1 MSEVREVGAVWLKGK
16 VHDFVGPEIAAM
28 ELGLIPLRVE
38 HLRETFVDGSMVVL
52 DRDRSRCHVMN
63 LSGAA
68 VWTAIDN
75 RRSVQEIIDLLVA
88 ENALQRAEAESIVG
102 VALHG
107 YIDADLVELVDTVD
121 DAADGAGSAVSASDA
136 TVAFDD
142 RRAKWQPTIERCLA
156 GRPGATILGP
166 LAFGDV
172 AVTIGTDIPE
182 LASYLGNRL
191 AQMHV
196 PNGWVSGD
204 NDQSV
209 WIVNHGLDDSGS
221 CSIYVN
227 GRRNMRG
234 IDRSRAVEQLLHVLN
249 LAAISNTR
257 ESILLHAG
265 AVELKGRVVVIAGV
279 SGQGKSTLTA
289 ALVRS
294 GFSYVTDELVII
306 DPSTRFVRPYLK
318 PLDLGAESLK
328 MLDLDPD
335 DEFAID
341 KKHVVPSEVGA
352 VSTGGRVAL
361 IVILDP
367 DAGEMDEI
375 ESLGPVDALT
385 TMLPNVFAETH
396 DSPDSLDQLA
406 DLCASV
412 PVIRMARR
420 PIAENVET
428 IRASAH

>member
-1 MSEVREVGAVWLKGK
+1 MSDPKLPPI
-16 VHDFVGPEIAAM
+16 D
-28 ELGLIPLRVE
+28 LGSTPLRVE
-38 HLRETFVDGSMVVL
+38 HLRESFVDGWMVVL
-52 DRDRSRCHVMN
+52 DRNRSRCHVMN
-63 LSGAA
+63 LSGCV
-68 VWTAIDN
+68 VWNAIDN

-88 ENALQRAEAESIVG
+88 EHELQRAEAESIVG
-102 VALHG
+102 VALHA
-107 YIDADLVELVDTVD
+107 YVDADLVELVDTVD
-121 DAADGAGSAVSASDA
+121 DAADGDGDGFAATAANAS
-136 TVAFDD
+136 VAFED

-156 GRPGATILGP
+156 RRPGATILGP

-172 AVTIGTDIPE
+172 AVTVGTDISE
-182 LASYLGNRL
+182 LASYFGNRL
-191 AQMHV
+191 AQMRV
-196 PNGWVSGD
+196 PDGWVLRD

-209 WIVNHGLDDSGS
+209 WIVNCGLDDSGR

-227 GRRNMRG
+227 GRRTMRG
-234 IDRSRAVEQLLHVLN
+234 ITRSRAVEWVLQDLN
-249 LAAISNTR
+249 LAAISHTR

-265 AVELKGRVVVIAGV
+265 AVEIDGRVIVIAGV

-306 DPSTRFVRPYLK
+306 DPSTGYVRPYLK

-328 MLDLDPD
+328 MLELDPD
-335 DEFAID
+335 DEFVVD
-341 KKHVVPSEVGA
+341 KKHVVPSEVGE

-367 DAGEMDEI
+367 DAGELDEI
-375 ESLGPVDALT
+375 ETMGPVDALT
-385 TMLPNVFAETH
+385 KMLPNVFAETH
-396 DSPDSLDQLA
+396 DHPDSLDLLA

-420 PIAENVET
+420 PIAENVEVIWAT
-428 IRASAH
+428 LAS

>member
-1 MSEVREVGAVWLKGK
+1 MSDPKLPPI
-16 VHDFVGPEIAAM
+16 D
-28 ELGLIPLRVE
+28 LGLIPLRVE
-38 HLRETFVDGSMVVL
+38 NLRETFVDGSMVVL
-52 DRDRSRCHVMN
+52 DRNRARCHVMN
-63 LSGAA
+63 LSGGV

-88 ENALQRAEAESIVG
+88 EHDLQRVEAESIVE

-107 YIDADLVELVDTVD
+107 YVDANLVELVELVDAVD
-121 DAADGAGSAVSASDA
+121 DAADVS
-136 TVAFDD
+136 VAFED

-182 LASYLGNRL
+182 LASYFGNRL
-191 AQMHV
+191 AQMRV
-196 PNGWVSGD
+196 PDGWVPGD
-204 NDQSV
+204 NNQSV
-209 WIVNHGLDDSGS
+209 WIVNRGFGDSGR

-227 GRRNMRG
+227 GRRTMRG
-234 IDRSRAVEQLLHVLN
+234 ITRSRAVERVLQDLN
-249 LAAISNTR
+249 LAAISQTR

-265 AVELKGRVVVIAGV
+265 AVELEGRVIVIAGV

-306 DPSTRFVRPYLK
+306 DPSTGFVRPYLK

-328 MLDLDPD
+328 MLELDPD
-335 DEFAID
+335 DEFMID
-341 KKHVVPSEVGA
+341 KKHVVPSEVGK
-352 VSTGGRVAL
+352 VSTGGKVAL
-361 IVILDP
+361 IVILDS

-375 ESLGPVDALT
+375 ESMGPVDALT
-385 TMLPNVFAETH
+385 KLLPNVFAETH

-420 PIAENVET
+420 PITENVKA
-428 IRASAH
+428 IRAIAL

>member
-1 MSEVREVGAVWLKGK
+1 VLCGRRVRSNTVSDPKLSPI
-16 VHDFVGPEIAAM
+16 D
-28 ELGLIPLRVE
+28 LGLIPLRVE
-38 HLRETFVDGSMVVL
+38 YLRETFVDGSMVVL
-52 DRDRSRCHVMN
+52 DRNRARCHVMN
-63 LSGAA
+63 LSGGV

-75 RRSVQEIIDLLVA
+75 RRSVREIIDLLVA
-88 ENALQRAEAESIVG
+88 ENELQRAEAESIVG

-107 YIDADLVELVDTVD
+107 YVDADLVELVGAVD
-121 DAADGAGSAVSASDA
+121 DAADGDGSAASAA
-136 TVAFDD
+136 NVTVAFGD

-156 GRPGATILGP
+156 QRPGATILGP

-172 AVTIGTDIPE
+172 VVTIGTDIPE
-182 LASYLGNRL
+182 MASYFGNRL

-196 PNGWVSGD
+196 TDGWVSSD

-209 WIVNHGLDDSGS
+209 WIVNRGLDDSGR
-221 CSIYVN
+221 CSVYVN

-234 IDRSRAVEQLLHVLN
+234 IARSRAVERVLQDLN
-249 LAAISNTR
+249 LAAISHTR

-265 AVELKGRVVVIAGV
+265 AVELEGRVVVIAGV

-306 DPSTRFVRPYLK
+306 GPSTGFVRPYLK
-318 PLDLGAESLK
+318 PLDLGAESLR

-335 DEFAID
+335 DEFVVD
-341 KKHVVPSEVGA
+341 KKHVAPSEIGE
-352 VSTGGRVAL
+352 VSPGGRVSL

-367 DAGEMDEI
+367 DASGIDEI

-412 PVIRMARR
+412 PVLRMARR
-420 PIAENVET
+420 PIAENVEV
-428 IRASAH
+428 IRATLAS

>member
-1 MSEVREVGAVWLKGK
+1 
-16 VHDFVGPEIAAM
+16 
-28 ELGLIPLRVE
+28 
-38 HLRETFVDGSMVVL
+38 
-52 DRDRSRCHVMN
+52 MN
-63 LSGAA
+63 LSGGV

-88 ENALQRAEAESIVG
+88 ENELQRAEAESIVG

-107 YIDADLVELVDTVD
+107 YVDADLVELVDAVD
-121 DAADGAGSAVSASDA
+121 DAADGDGSAASAANA
-136 TVAFDD
+136 TVAFED

-156 GRPGATILGP
+156 RHPGATILGP

-172 AVTIGTDIPE
+172 AVTIGTDISE
-182 LASYLGNRL
+182 LATYFQNRL
-191 AQMHV
+191 AQMRV
-196 PNGWVSGD
+196 PDGWVSGD
-204 NDQSV
+204 NNQSV
-209 WIVNHGLDDSGS
+209 WIVNRGLDDSGR

-234 IDRSRAVEQLLHVLN
+234 INRSRAVERVLHDLN
-249 LAAISNTR
+249 LAAISHTR
-257 ESILLHAG
+257 GSILLHAG
-265 AVELKGRVVVIAGV
+265 AVELEGRVVVIAGV

-306 DPSTRFVRPYLK
+306 DPSTGFVRPYLK
-318 PLDLGAESLK
+318 PLDLGAESMK
-328 MLDLDPD
+328 MLDLDLD
-335 DEFAID
+335 DEFVID

-375 ESLGPVDALT
+375 ESMGPVDALT
-385 TMLPNVFAETH
+385 KMLPNVFAETH
-396 DSPDSLDQLA
+396 ESLDSLDQLA
-406 DLCASV
+406 DLCAYV

-420 PIAENVET
+420 PIAENVEA
-428 IRASAH
+428 IRAIAL